1 MSSKMEELERRFK
14 SLNYIKQYIIINY
27 VDDYLGEC
35 PVEKRTVEYLS
46 QVLNN
51 TTEEDIYNAL
61 RDVAIFP
68 TVKIRKPDWNTRTE
82 HLILLKPADE
92 IPEFQELIDN
102 FWLF

>member
-1 MSSKMEELERRFK
+1 MEELERRFK
-14 SLNYIKQYIIINY
+14 SLNYIKQYIIIHY
-27 VDDYLGEC
+27 TEEFLDDY

-51 TTEEDIYNAL
+51 TTDEDIYNAL

-82 HLILLKPADE
+82 HEILLKPADE
-92 IPEFQELIDN
+92 IPDFQELIDN